1 MQYVG
6 NSVTVSTSE
15 NANLAGL
22 IREAGRAFPGEL
34 AFVDATRSL
43 TWEQADA
50 EVDAIAAGLVQ
61 RGLHAG
67 ERVALLL
74 TNSATFATTYFG
86 ILRAGLVCVPI
97 NPAYTAAELAV
108 LLADSGARLLIAER
122 SVAGTAAE
130 AIAAARTCEVLIVD
144 DAGWSELL
152 AVGRR
157 TALAEVATA
166 PQTLAVLLFTA
177 GTSGRPKGAMLTHGA
192 LRANNELLLALD
204 SPPAVRH
211 DDVVLAVLPLFHVY
225 GLNTVL
231 GLAVSVGATCVITD
245 RFDPRESLRTI
256 TEHGVTTVAGVP
268 AMYKAWCQVPDAAS
282 GLSGV
287 RLCSSGGSPLPA
299 QVFEDFHAATGQVI
313 YEGYGM
319 TEAGPVVCTSL
330 ASGQPKAGSVGP
342 VLPGME
348 LRLVDGAGSLV
359 DEGDPGEVW
368 VRGPSLFSGYWPDG
382 AGGPDDQGWFRSG
395 DVAVLDGELD
405 LHLIDRRRELILVNG
420 FNVYPREV
428 ELTIESMPEVAEVA
442 VVGVADDHTGEA
454 VTALVVPA
462 PGQQV
467 TPEQVLVHCERTLA
481 RFKWPSVIRIVTALP
496 HSATG
501 KVAKGR
507 LREVYGRDEPGLGES
522 PDDADG

>member
-1 MQYVG
+1 MG
-6 NSVTVSTSE
+6 MPE
-15 NANLAGL
+15 NANLAEWV
-22 IREAGRAFPGEL
+22 REAARASGTHP
-34 AFVDATRSL
+34 AFIDDLRQL

-67 ERVALLL
+67 ERVALLMS
-74 TNSATFATTYFG
+74 NSASFATAYFG
-86 ILRAGLVCVPI
+86 VLRAGLVCVPI
-97 NPAYTAAELAV
+97 NPAFTAAELAV
-108 LLADSGARLLIAER
+108 LLADSGARLLLAER

-130 AIAAARTCEVLIVD
+130 AIAAARTCEVLVVD
-144 DAGWSELL
+144 DPEWAELV

-157 TALAEVATA
+157 TALAEVATP

-231 GLAVSVGATCVITD
+231 GLAASVGATSVILD
-245 RFDPRESLRTI
+245 RFDPREVLTTI
-256 TEHGVTTVAGVP
+256 AQHGVTTVAGVP
-268 AMYKAWCQVPDAAS
+268 AMYRAWCQVPQAAN
-282 GLSGV
+282 GLADV
-287 RLCSSGGSPLPA
+287 RLFSSGGSPLPV
-299 QVFEDFHAATGQVI
+299 QVYEAFTASTGRTI

-330 ASGQPKAGSVGP
+330 AGAGPKAGSVGP

-348 LRLVDGAGSLV
+348 LRLVDGAGSIV

-368 VRGPSLFSGYWPDG
+368 VRGPSLFTGYWPDG
-382 AGGPDDQGWFRSG
+382 AGGPDAEGWFRSG
-395 DVAVLDGELD
+395 DVAVLDGELN

-428 ELTIESMPEVAEVA
+428 ELAIESMPAVAEVA
-442 VVGVADDHTGEA
+442 VVGVADDRTGEA

-462 PGQQV
+462 AGQAV
-467 TPEQVLVHCERTLA
+467 TVEQVLTHCERNLA
-481 RFKWPSVIRIVTALP
+481 RFKWPTVVRIVDTLP

-501 KVAKGR
+501 KIAKGR
-507 LREVYGRDEPGLGES
+507 LREVYGIDG
-522 PDDADG
+522 AD